1 MQSPLTPKNRF
12 PKTIE
17 EFRKEFSSET
27 ASLYFLFHK
36 RWPHGFICPYC
47 NWIKKEQE
55 PAKTIVCGH
64 CGHPTSITTNTIMH
78 GTKKPLVEWLACIW
92 WLASTDGGHSA
103 KDLQRLLNLSSYQTA
118 WTWLQKLRMAMAV
131 ADNKPCRGTVEL
143 CSGRILL
150 GGHMGHKAQ
159 ILAAAEII
167 LPSGITGRIKM
178 ESICDLSHE
187 TVSSFLAKHV
197 AMGSSLVVPDSSQY
211 HVKDLD
217 AYLTVSDSKSAT
229 AVRIR
234 QIIESF
240 EIWLNKIHRGGVVA
254 KHLQLYLDEFCF
266 RSNVAMLSDNEAVF
280 HLLLSAVLAQKS
292 MSYKNLTAHTTTE

>member
-1 MQSPLTPKNRF
+1 MQDILTPKNRF

-17 EFRKEFSSET
+17 EFKKQFHNET
-27 ASLYFLFHK
+27 TCLHFLFYK
-36 RWPHGFICPYC
+36 RWPKGFMCPYC
-47 NWIKKEQE
+47 NWIKREQE
-55 PAKTIVCGH
+55 PAKTITCSH

-78 GTKKPLVEWLACIW
+78 GTKKPLFGWLECIW

-131 ADNKPCRGTVEL
+131 ADNKPCRGTIEL
-143 CSGRILL
+143 CSNSILL
-150 GGHMGHKAQ
+150 GGDKGSKSQ

-178 ESICDLSHE
+178 ESIGELSKN
-187 TVSSFLAKHV
+187 TVTSFLNKHV
-197 AMGSSLVVPDSSQY
+197 ATGSSLVVPDSTGYQGI
-211 HVKDLD
+211 DQD
-217 AYLTVSDSKSAT
+217 AYFTIADSKSAT
-229 AVRIR
+229 TVRIQ
-234 QIIESF
+234 QIIQSF

-266 RSNVAMLSDNEAVF
+266 RSNVAMLSDNEAIF
-280 HLLLSAVLAQKS
+280 NLLLSGVLAQKS
-292 MSYKNLTAHTTTE
+292 RSYKNLTAHITTE

>member
-1 MQSPLTPKNRF
+1 MQDILAPNHQF
-12 PKTIE
+12 PKTVE
-17 EFRKEFSSET
+17 EFRKEFHSET
-27 ASLYFLFHK
+27 ATLDFLFHK
-36 RWPHGFICPYC
+36 RWPNGFKCPYC

-55 PAKTIVCGH
+55 PAKTITCGH

-78 GTKKPLVEWLACIW
+78 GTKKPLFEWLVCIW

-143 CSGRILL
+143 WADSILL
-150 GGHMGHKAQ
+150 GGHMGYKVE

-167 LPSGITGRIKM
+167 LPSGITGRIRM
-178 ESICDLSHE
+178 ESLGELSE
-187 TVSSFLAKHV
+187 KTIKNFLVKHV
-197 AMGSSLVVPDSSQY
+197 APGTTLVVPNSTAYQGIDQ
-211 HVKDLD
+211 D
-217 AYLTVSDSKSAT
+217 AYVTITDSKSAT
-229 AVRIR
+229 TVRIQ
-234 QIIESF
+234 QIIQSF

-266 RSNVAMLSDNEAVF
+266 RSNVAMLSDNEAIF
-280 HLLLSAVLAQKS
+280 NLLLSGVLTQKS
-292 MSYKNLTAHTTTE
+292 KSYKNLTANTTME